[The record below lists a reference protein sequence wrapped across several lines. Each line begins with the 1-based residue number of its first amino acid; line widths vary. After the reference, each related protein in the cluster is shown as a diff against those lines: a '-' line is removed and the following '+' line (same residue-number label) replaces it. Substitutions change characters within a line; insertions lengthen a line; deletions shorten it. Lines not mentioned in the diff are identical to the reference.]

1 MMNAYQKLLEME
13 SVTLLKLEQ
22 DQKALN
28 RINKILHQDKN
39 FILNKLIIY
48 LNRELDT
55 KYYKYQVVDIDG
67 NIADILVEKNSQ
79 IFEEQIKKQ
88 ECLEFCVEDLI
99 DRRMFKNSKEI
110 IIVGINLDKDLINLA
125 YLYDCLNYRFISYS
139 SDVKDKIFKFVD
151 YVITKEIYKK

>member
-55 KYYKYQVVDIDG
+55 K
-67 NIADILVEKNSQ
+67 
-79 IFEEQIKKQ
+79 
-88 ECLEFCVEDLI
+88 
-99 DRRMFKNSKEI
+99 
-110 IIVGINLDKDLINLA
+110 
-125 YLYDCLNYRFISYS
+125 
-139 SDVKDKIFKFVD
+139 
-151 YVITKEIYKK
+151 